1 MYTTSSTAQSTQLG
15 DWIVS
20 LSLLPVCAYYVFKGT
35 ETTILDTLCM
45 LVFDAGRLTS
55 AAIAAP
61 LGHIGGAFLLLFL
74 PILLVWYFAARGY
87 RFGMQVFLFWL
98 GQDLI
103 FLGRTSIGADVR
115 HTALL
120 SSYEFDVHSILSAL
134 HVVESA
140 TVIGQFLFMLGTV
153 AFITLLI
160 LPLYISR

>member
-1 MYTTSSTAQSTQLG
+1 MYTTSSTAQSTQLS
-15 DWIVS
+15 DWIAS
-20 LSLLPVCAYYVFKGT
+20 MSLLPICGYYVFKGA

-45 LVFDAGRLTS
+45 LVFDAGRIV
-55 AAIAAP
+55 AASISAP
-61 LGHIGGAFLLLFL
+61 LGHLGGAFLLLVL
-74 PILLVWYFAARGY
+74 PILLVWYFSAHGY

-103 FLGRTSIGADVR
+103 FLGRTTMGVDVR
-115 HTALL
+115 QTALL
-120 SSYEFDVHSILSAL
+120 NSYEFDIHAILSYFQL
-134 HVVESA
+134 VSSA